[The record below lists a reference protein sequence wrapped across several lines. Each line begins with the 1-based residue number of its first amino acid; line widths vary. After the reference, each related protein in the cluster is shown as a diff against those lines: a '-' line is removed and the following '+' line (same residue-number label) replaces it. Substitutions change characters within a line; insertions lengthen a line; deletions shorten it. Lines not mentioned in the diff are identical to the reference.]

1 MKYLVFILPQ
11 ARRDIERNSDWWA
24 EHHSLD
30 EAIRWS
36 DTIYDQIA
44 SLTEFPESHAISPE
58 NDEFPYEIRDKL
70 LGSGSRPSHRAVFTI
85 RNDAV
90 FVLAVRRGSQ
100 DVLRPGDVELQ

>member
-36 DTIYDQIA
+36 DTIY
-44 SLTEFPESHAISPE
+44 
-58 NDEFPYEIRDKL
+58 
-70 LGSGSRPSHRAVFTI
+70 
-85 RNDAV
+85 
-90 FVLAVRRGSQ
+90 VLAVRRGSQ